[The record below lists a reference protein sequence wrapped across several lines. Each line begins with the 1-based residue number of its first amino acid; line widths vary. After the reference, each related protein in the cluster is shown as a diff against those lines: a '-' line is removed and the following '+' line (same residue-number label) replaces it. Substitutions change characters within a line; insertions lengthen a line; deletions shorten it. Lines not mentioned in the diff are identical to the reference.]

1 MAQDATLTV
10 RLPGID
16 REFKIDEWIHG
27 RLFSRVRLTTTQAAD
42 VPAFSYVAG
51 NIVPSGGAAATDR
64 DTNMGDVSKLPIGW
78 QALVFSHQVEFEGDV
93 VSTSSVAGVTPSLAD
108 IRDIQNKALI
118 VFKVGRNPIYE
129 TAISKLPSGGG
140 PWANGTANN
149 FVQIGNGVPDARNQ
163 AAFLIPLNLREGKP
177 FSVIS
182 RFPTQ
187 LSLTAVTYLMHWLEG
202 LIQRPFDQA

>member
-27 RLFSRVRLTTTQAAD
+27 RLYSRVRIPSGQSAN
-42 VPAFSYVAG
+42 VVAFSYVQG
-51 NIVPSGGAAATDR
+51 QTVPTGGAAATER

-78 QALVFSHQVEFEGDV
+78 QALIFSHQIDVEGDV
-93 VSTSSVAGVTPSLAD
+93 PAGVAAIGVPIAD
-108 IRDIQNKALI
+108 VREMINKTVV

-129 TAISKLPSGGG
+129 TAIHKLPSGGG
-140 PWANGTANN
+140 AWAEGTANN
-149 FVQIGNGVPDARNQ
+149 FIQTGNGVPDARNQ

-177 FSVIS
+177 FSVEA
-182 RFPTQ
+182 RFPQ
-187 LSLTAVTYLMHWLEG
+187 AVSLTATSYLMHWLEG